1 VVATAAVIFYT
12 ERRQTKREG
21 REVAIAAV
29 FATQR
34 ERQTNREGREEG
46 SHCRCVCYTEGRQ
59 TKREGRE
66 VAIADV
72 FFFLSRRGRVE
83 LILKTTQNVC
93 HST

>member
-1 VVATAAVIFYT
+1 MFATQREDKLRERAGGSHCRCVCYT

-21 REVAIAAV
+21 REVANAAM

-34 ERQTNREGREEG
+34 EE
-46 SHCRCVCYTEGRQ
+46 Q

-72 FFFLSRRGRVE
+72 FAGKRGQSGANSKNNTRSVP
-83 LILKTTQNVC
+83 LHLKF
-93 HST
+93 